1 MLKMTHGAVSLAIPR
16 MELLDAAKKFVLHS
30 DANQDLVLVE
40 NVDSP
45 KFGSSDL
52 LFINGDRTN
61 LTIGKLSDRE
71 SNETFVISSICY
83 YFWLMECITAGRA
96 FFNGKTRADMYL
108 FSHEFS
114 DPIRYLLDNLCQVYP
129 IYLIQ
134 YHIINVENLDGPAI
148 HFQHVNFKGR
158 VQETLERTSLEGHI
172 LSADKEERAVS
183 QEISDQELREFH
195 RLKEQYLD

>member
-1 MLKMTHGAVSLAIPR
+1 MLKMTHGALSLAIPR

-61 LTIGKLSDRE
+61 LTIGKIGDTKR
-71 SNETFVISSICY
+71 NERFVISSICY

-96 FFNGKTRADMYL
+96 FFNGKTRLNMYL
-108 FSHEFS
+108 FCHEFS
-114 DPIRYLLDNLCQVYP
+114 DPIRYLLDNLCPVYP

-134 YHIINVENLDGPAI
+134 YQIINVEDSDGPAI
-148 HFQHVNFKGR
+148 HFQHVNFEGRRQETPERISPEGR
-158 VQETLERTSLEGHI
+158 VLTPDE
-172 LSADKEERAVS
+172 EERVVLH
-183 QEISDQELREFH
+183 EISDQELREFR
-195 RLKEQYLD
+195 RLKEQHLD